1 MLRLIVTFCVLAT
14 TAALADTIHLKN
26 GRSIVADSV
35 REKSDRV
42 EYDIG
47 EDSYAIPKSSVER
60 IEAGVGVPTS
70 GSATAAV
77 NLAPPTL
84 EVHSADDSP
93 SAEITPEVLD
103 RLEKSGN
110 TRALSDALS
119 MLAIREQKSGQ
130 PEDAR
135 MHLERALNLMPQNG
149 NLSALYAWL
158 LIQQQS
164 ASQAESY
171 AEDAVRKEPQSG
183 FAHKVLGL
191 AYYDNDKI
199 AQSVEEF
206 KAAKQLL
213 PRDTQVDYYLRTS
226 MKQAKAEANFQSDAS
241 THFNMRYEGDQASP
255 RLRQQILDVLEQ
267 HFNDLVSS
275 MGLLPRDPIVVVLYT
290 NQTFFDVTQAPSWT
304 AALNDGKLRI
314 PIEGLTEVTP
324 ELSRVL
330 KHELAHSFIKQAT
343 NGRCP
348 VWLNEGYAQLVEPR
362 SASQYRT
369 QLARLFASGREAPLQ
384 VLEGSFIGYDS
395 QHAAIA
401 YVESLAYVEYIRD
414 TYGVSRIGDM
424 MRYLSEGESPEEALK
439 SAIHDDYSQLQD
451 EFVKQLQ

>member
-1 MLRLIVTFCVLAT
+1 
-14 TAALADTIHLKN
+14 
-26 GRSIVADSV
+26 
-35 REKSDRV
+35 EKSGRV

-60 IEAGVGVPTS
+60 IETGVGVPTS
-70 GSATAAV
+70 GSATTAV

-84 EVHSADDSP
+84 EVRSSDDDP
-93 SAEITPEVLD
+93 STEITPEVLD

-110 TRALSDALS
+110 TRALADALS

-183 FAHKVLGL
+183 FSHKVLGL

-213 PRDTQVDYYLRTS
+213 PRDTQVDYYLSTS
-226 MKQAKAEANFQSDAS
+226 MKQAKA
-241 THFNMRYEGDQASP
+241 
-255 RLRQQILDVLEQ
+255 
-267 HFNDLVSS
+267 
-275 MGLLPRDPIVVVLYT
+275 
-290 NQTFFDVTQAPSWT
+290 
-304 AALNDGKLRI
+304 
-314 PIEGLTEVTP
+314 
-324 ELSRVL
+324 
-330 KHELAHSFIKQAT
+330 
-343 NGRCP
+343 
-348 VWLNEGYAQLVEPR
+348 
-362 SASQYRT
+362 
-369 QLARLFASGREAPLQ
+369 
-384 VLEGSFIGYDS
+384 
-395 QHAAIA
+395 
-401 YVESLAYVEYIRD
+401 
-414 TYGVSRIGDM
+414 
-424 MRYLSEGESPEEALK
+424 
-439 SAIHDDYSQLQD
+439 
-451 EFVKQLQ
+451 